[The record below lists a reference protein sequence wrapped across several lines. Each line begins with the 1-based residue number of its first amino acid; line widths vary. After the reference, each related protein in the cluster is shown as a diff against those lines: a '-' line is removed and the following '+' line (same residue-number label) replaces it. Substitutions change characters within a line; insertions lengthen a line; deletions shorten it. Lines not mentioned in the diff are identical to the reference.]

1 MRRARGAPH
10 TGPHGWDECE
20 SVSLSNSR
28 TIGREV
34 VWVRSLKL
42 KNRMFGL
49 AQAAVAENEPH
60 RRRTCSSSRS
70 CAKVAYM
77 QALRGLSEVQPPPQR
92 TGSEVTRRRAAD
104 LGIRGHWEI
113 ERTSAQGLPRPRLP
127 KPRRNPVGLPQFVR
141 PTRASYLGTRP
152 FRVER
157 TSSASGRSGLK
168 PPAGTAAMGKSIQT
182 RTRVSVAKPNVSVV
196 VHG

>member
-1 MRRARGAPH
+1 MRRAAGAPH
-10 TGPHGWDECE
+10 TGRMGRISTK
-20 SVSLSNSR
+20 SVSGSNSR

-49 AQAAVAENEPH
+49 AQAAAAENEPH

-92 TGSEVTRRRAAD
+92 TVRGHTPTRRGPGHSGVLGDRANERSRFAQAAVAEAAPQP
-104 LGIRGHWEI
+104 R
-113 ERTSAQGLPRPRLP
+113 RTSPIS
-127 KPRRNPVGLPQFVR
+127 
-141 PTRASYLGTRP
+141 ASYESFVPWSEALSGGTDFLRQ
-152 FRVER
+152 R
-157 TSSASGRSGLK
+157 TVRA
-168 PPAGTAAMGKSIQT
+168 
-182 RTRVSVAKPNVSVV
+182 
-196 VHG
+196 